1 MKKQIDQTKEEKRLE
16 DFKKIAENWDNLS
29 EYAKGK
35 MDGIISTMAT
45 MTEQKAGERWK
56 RKQVNTEGIDEAIE
70 KANRLKELLEEVQ
83 TSIDSLS
90 SKNHKENMAVDCAV
104 QHIQALLKQCEEN
117 RKADFGEPC
126 SKCSYMPECK
136 CDWLKTLDPLLRHT
150 SENMFVIAKKG
161 QSDK

>member
-1 MKKQIDQTKEEKRLE
+1 MKEQTNR
-16 DFKKIAENWDNLS
+16 F
-29 EYAKGK
+29 
-35 MDGIISTMAT
+35 
-45 MTEQKAGERWK
+45 GEICI
-56 RKQVNTEGIDEAIE
+56 QVNTEGIDEAIE

-83 TSIDSLS
+83 ASIDSLS

-104 QHIQALLKQCEEN
+104 QHIQALLKQCEES

-150 SENMFVIAKKG
+150 TENMFVIAKKG

>member
-1 MKKQIDQTKEEKRLE
+1 MEEQTNR
-16 DFKKIAENWDNLS
+16 F
-29 EYAKGK
+29 
-35 MDGIISTMAT
+35 
-45 MTEQKAGERWK
+45 GEICI
-56 RKQVNTEGIDEAIE
+56 QVNTEGIDEAIE

-136 CDWLKTLDPLLRHT
+136 CDWLKALDPLLRHT